1 MYEHTRA
8 LHDALPTSGSGGR
21 VKHGLEGKGPTPK
34 ATNRPNHKV
43 YKQRNKVDKSAAART
58 KRRVNKGSEA
68 EWIAGRNSVVEALR
82 GEMPATA
89 IYVVEGTE
97 RDGRLREAFALAAD
111 ARIPQIGRAH
121 V

>member
-34 ATNRPNHKV
+34 ATERPNHKV
-43 YKQRNKVDKSAAART
+43 YKQRNKVDKSAAARP

-89 IYVVEGTE
+89 THVVEGTE
-97 RDGRLREAFALAAD
+97 RAGRLREAFARAAD
-111 ARIPQIGRAH
+111 PGRIGSAS
-121 V
+121 